1 MPTTPG
7 SIMRRRE
14 TYGVG
19 SRGSVMSDVS
29 AMSGGGEEEGNVD
42 RQKFGQHSPKKIGI
56 VSWDDLPWED

>member
-1 MPTTPG
+1 
-7 SIMRRRE
+7 
-14 TYGVG
+14 
-19 SRGSVMSDVS
+19 MSDVS